1 MGQHQKINA
10 SPPASASSSTG
21 SLLPVAM
28 SAEEV
33 ASPPVSTTDD
43 GAAGDASAASADER
57 ERAVE
62 QLAQTYGAT
71 DAEVD
76 GLVRGFSP
84 KAIVVAARRCGTV
97 RVCDEAAHFAQ
108 TARAFYRRGGAP
120 VAAVRMGEVVVRV
133 MVTCAA
139 RAAVEHR
146 QNACA
151 RIDRRKAAPCD
162 EKAQADALKHAR
174 TGVGQLAASLRH
186 VCAGDAPALER
197 VRIAANPGSVGH
209 EDAGPGRALHS
220 LVSLG
225 RELLAD
231 PQNAPRCAAWGL
243 QGSWLDTLALTA
255 ATAQDAFAA
264 REAPALEAVDTAAE
278 QRWRGLAM
286 TLMRQMMGAFA
297 AGHAANVAVPTLQP
311 RFTRNALKR
320 KPAATKGADAKPGDA
335 KPAAAKRSAAKRA
348 VEKPA
353 APAAPPA
360 PPASPAVPDAD
371 AKPAPTA

>member
-1 MGQHQKINA
+1 MGQRQKINA

-21 SLLPVAM
+21 SLRPVAM
-28 SAEEV
+28 SDEEV
-33 ASPPVSTTDD
+33 APPPVPTTDD
-43 GAAGDASAASADER
+43 GASCDASAASADER

-62 QLAQTYGAT
+62 QLGQTYGAT

-76 GLVRGFSP
+76 GLVSGFSP
-84 KAIVVAARRCGTV
+84 KAIVDVAKRCGTL

-139 RAAVEHR
+139 RAAMEHR

-174 TGVGQLAASLRH
+174 TGVRQLAGSLRH
-186 VCAGDAPALER
+186 VCAGDAPTLER

-243 QGSWLDTLALTA
+243 QGAWLDTLALTA
-255 ATAQDAFAA
+255 AEAQDAFAA
-264 REAPALEAVDTAAE
+264 REAPALEAVDTATE

-297 AGHAANVAVPTLQP
+297 FGHAANVAVPILQP
-311 RFTRNALKR
+311 RFTRNAIQR
-320 KPAATKGADAKPGDA
+320 KSTAAKGSAA
-335 KPAAAKRSAAKRA
+335 KPAAAKRSASKRA
-348 VEKPA
+348 LEKPA

-360 PPASPAVPDAD
+360 SPAAPAAPDAD